1 MRRAILAAT
10 LLAAATVPVAHAATP
25 RAGSGSLN
33 EAPLIEPGEYRD
45 TILPGEQLFYAVR
58 VQPGQRLALR
68 ARVEVDSVRFRDL
81 AAVVAFRPLGPLRET
96 VEPEGEAQARPGAP
110 EIGWE
115 LPVPDPAA
123 TDPYRGPGVWYLAV
137 HAQFGGGGTPPR
149 AEIPFTFALE
159 RAGEA
164 GSTPTTAPTP
174 APVPRPARDR
184 IGEGPDP
191 AAVGA
196 IGMSGLIVGLA
207 GGALLGRRRRR

>member
-1 MRRAILAAT
+1 MRRMLLVALAMT
-10 LLAAATVPVAHAATP
+10 AAVPPPALSATP

-58 VQPGQRLALR
+58 LEAGQRLALR
-68 ARVEVDSVRFRDL
+68 ARVDADDVRFRDL
-81 AAVVAFRPLGPLRET
+81 AVLVAFRPLGPLREP
-96 VEPEGEAQARPGAP
+96 VEPDGEAQARPGAL

-115 LPVPDPAA
+115 LPVPDAAA
-123 TDPYRGPGVWYLAV
+123 TAPYRGPGVWYLAV
-137 HAQFGGGGTPPR
+137 HAQHGGGATPPK

-159 RAGEA
+159 RAAEA
-164 GSTPTTAPTP
+164 GSTPPP
-174 APVPRPARDR
+174 APSRRPAPARAGD
-184 IGEGPDP
+184 GADP